1 MSNVSAKTFD
11 AVEMMRAIRDE
22 VSARIATMSSDEE
35 NRWLRSTEFSDPT
48 LRRLMKLADQQ
59 RNDSEGR
66 PSDDSRSKRS
76 SS

>member
-22 VSARIATMSSDEE
+22 VSARIATMSSEEE

-48 LRRLMKLADQQ
+48 LRRLMKLAADKGTI
-59 RNDSEGR
+59 DEGT
-66 PSDDSRSKRS
+66 SNS
-76 SS
+76 